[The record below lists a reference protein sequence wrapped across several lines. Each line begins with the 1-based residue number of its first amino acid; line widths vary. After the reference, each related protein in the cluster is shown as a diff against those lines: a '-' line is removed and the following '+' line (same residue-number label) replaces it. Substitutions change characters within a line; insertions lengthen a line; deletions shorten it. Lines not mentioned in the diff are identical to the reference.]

1 MRIENTLQALHTT
14 NTELSKASSTIQSGF
29 ARMLDRGNPPLE
41 NESLQVTSAF
51 VNQMYQEKVAL
62 AQIEV
67 LRTHDNITGTLLQI
81 KS

>member
-1 MRIENTLQALHTT
+1 
-14 NTELSKASSTIQSGF
+14 
-29 ARMLDRGNPPLE
+29 MLDRGNPPLE